1 MRRRH
6 WKMAKRVW
14 TLAAAF
20 VLAFPGQTWAEV
32 TPEGNVRNETDV
44 RAIQTAE
51 QFLSAAARCD
61 SEVFT
66 AGKTW
71 QLECDIDL
79 SGTDFA
85 PMGIFNG
92 TLEGNGHTISGLTV
106 SGAGSSQGL
115 FRFVG
120 ESRCV

>member
-44 RAIQTAE
+44 LASSSLRSLRSFIISMLRELSRLPVGSSASSSFGLMTIARAIAT
-51 QFLSAAARCD
+51 RC
-61 SEVFT
+61 
-66 AGKTW
+66 
-71 QLECDIDL
+71 C
-79 SGTDFA
+79 
-85 PMGIFNG
+85 
-92 TLEGNGHTISGLTV
+92 
-106 SGAGSSQGL
+106 
-115 FRFVG
+115 
-120 ESRCV
+120 